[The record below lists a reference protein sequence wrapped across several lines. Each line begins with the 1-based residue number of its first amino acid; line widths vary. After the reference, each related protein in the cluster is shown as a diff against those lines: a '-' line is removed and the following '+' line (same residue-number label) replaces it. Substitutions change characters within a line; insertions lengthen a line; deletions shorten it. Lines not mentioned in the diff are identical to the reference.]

1 MKNKKQ
7 KAIDDLNKIIDKKIL
22 KEEDYTLQSKL
33 HRQLTSKS
41 NKVINTR
48 KIFGTSFVIKSI

>member
-7 KAIDDLNKIIDKKIL
+7 KAIDELNKIIDKKIL
-22 KEEDYTLQSKL
+22 KEEDYKMQAKL
-33 HRQLTSKS
+33 HKQLTTKK
-41 NKVINTR
+41 KVINIR